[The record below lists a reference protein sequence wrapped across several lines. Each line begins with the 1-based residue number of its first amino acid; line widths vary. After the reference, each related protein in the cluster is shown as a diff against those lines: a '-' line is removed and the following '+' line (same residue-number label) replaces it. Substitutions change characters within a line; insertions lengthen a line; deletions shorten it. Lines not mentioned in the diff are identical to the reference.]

1 MGGIGGKEL
10 LIILLIAAVIFGA
23 KRVRELGE
31 GMGQSVRDFRK
42 SLRDDKD
49 GQS

>member
-10 LIILLIAAVIFGA
+10 LIILAIAAVIFGA

-31 GMGQSVRDFRK
+31 GLGQSMKDFRK
-42 SLRDDKD
+42 SLRDEDSK
-49 GQS
+49 